1 MDPDVEDT
9 QEVYTEV
16 VEKKSRQYGQGNAGR
31 CKKSRAKKN
40 YSKKRKSHAPKEE
53 NKKKKVDTK
62 GEAPSTS
69 HKKIEDVEKM
79 EEGSE
84 EMFDGYHLIH
94 HDVLQSRCSFMP

>member
-1 MDPDVEDT
+1 M
-9 QEVYTEV
+9 QE
-16 VEKKSRQYGQGNAGR
+16 K
-31 CKKSRAKKN
+31 KKN
-40 YSKKRKSHAPKEE
+40 YSKKRKYHAPKEE

-79 EEGSE
+79 EEGEE

-94 HDVLQSRCSFMP
+94 HGVLRQLVGALSCPDCYGHTSLTIGIDLGRDQLRVSV